1 MSCPECVT
9 GFIHNGTP
17 KGTEVKV
24 GGINAYTVG
33 PEDSKRVI
41 VFGTDI
47 FGWRLV
53 NARLLADEYASKGFR
68 VVIPDLFSGW
78 QLPQW
83 TINANDQRSF
93 HEKSF
98 LQRYVAI
105 PASIFL
111 IVPLVI
117 RNMSKQ
123 IRIITKVA
131 SALRDTHPAGAKFGY
146 VGFCWGGRF
155 AFTQNA
161 LFDATVAC
169 HPSLVQFPGE
179 LNAISKPF
187 SLAAAANDPYYNKK
201 RAEETE
207 KILAEKGLKDVE
219 VKVYEGINHGWAVRS
234 NLEVEREKK
243 AFEETL
249 QQVVGWFEKHLTP
262 AD

>member
-1 MSCPECVT
+1 M
-9 GFIHNGTP
+9 
-17 KGTEVKV
+17 
-24 GGINAYTVG
+24 
-33 PEDSKRVI
+33 
-41 VFGTDI
+41 
-47 FGWRLV
+47 
-53 NARLLADEYASKGFR
+53 
-68 VVIPDLFSGW
+68 
-78 QLPQW
+78 
-83 TINANDQRSF
+83 
-93 HEKSF
+93 
-98 LQRYVAI
+98 AI

-111 IVPLVI
+111 IVPLII

-123 IRIITKVA
+123 ISIITKVA
-131 SALRDTHPAGAKFGY
+131 SALRDIHPAGSKLGY

-219 VKVYEGINHGWAVRS
+219 VKVYDGINHGWAVR
-234 NLEVEREKK
+234 
-243 AFEETL
+243 
-249 QQVVGWFEKHLTP
+249 
-262 AD
+262 